1 MLKKFISIK
10 NVGRFKSYSAQG
22 DIELKR
28 YNLFF
33 AENGR
38 GKTTLCAILRSL
50 QSGAA
55 AHVTGRATLGS
66 TDAPEVRLLA
76 DGATLAFSNGAWN
89 STVTDIAIF
98 DSTFISENVFSGD
111 FVDIDHKRSLYRVI
125 VGKAGVAL
133 AKQIEELDAASRAKA
148 SEIKEKAAPI
158 QVHIP
163 KGMTLDA
170 FLVLREDAAIDEKIA
185 AKAKE
190 LEAVRQADQI
200 KSRAPLSELTLP
212 ALPAGFQ
219 EVLAR
224 SVEGIAED
232 AGQRVANQIQ
242 AHAMHARGES
252 WLSEGLGYVNGDT
265 CPFCG
270 QALTPVAAL
279 LAAYK
284 AYFSQGYNEL
294 RTAIGTMRGAVETAL
309 GDKQIAQCEKTLDQ
323 NIAGIE
329 FWSKFCD
336 IAAPVIQNAA
346 GEKLRSLRQAALALL
361 DRKASAPLDQ
371 IAPNAAFTTAATAT
385 AAVTQEAATYNQA
398 VTAANA
404 VIAGKKT
411 ATGAADIKIVEAAL
425 ASLRLTKKRHELE
438 VKKACDEYRQAQAE
452 KAKIEDDK
460 ASVRKKLDEYTEKVI
475 GKYEQTINRLLN
487 DFNAGFRITQTKHAY
502 PGGVASSSYQ
512 ILINSTPV
520 ELGDDKTPLDRPSF
534 RNTLSS
540 GDKSTLALAFFLAQ
554 LEHDPDK
561 ASKIVIFDDP
571 FNSQDSFRKDHT
583 VRKIRDCGEMCAQV
597 IVLSHDLHFLKRIWD
612 RLQEKAGERKGLE
625 LKRIGLH
632 NTAIVEWDI
641 EAATQSAYKAD
652 RQALTDYYHDG
663 LGERRDVVQKI
674 RPLLETYAKILGAGV
689 LTDADTLGV
698 IVGKIRTA
706 GPGHQLHPICDGLD
720 DLNIYTR
727 RYHHGENPHA
737 ATEPIDDGELL
748 GFVKRTLEM
757 TGGC

>member
-10 NVGRFKSYSAQG
+10 NVGRFKSYGAQG
-22 DIELKR
+22 DVELKR
-28 YNLFF
+28 YNLLF

-50 QSGAA
+50 QSGVG

-66 TDAPEVRLLA
+66 MDAPEVRLLA
-76 DGATLAFSNGAWN
+76 DGVTLVFSNGAWN
-89 STVTDIAIF
+89 STVLSIAIF
-98 DSTFISENVFSGD
+98 DSTFVSENVFSGD

-133 AKQIEELDAASRAKA
+133 AKEIEDLDTASRAKA
-148 SEIKEKAAPI
+148 TEIKEKAAPI

-170 FLVLREDAAIDEKIA
+170 FLALKEDATIDEKIA
-185 AKAKE
+185 AKARE

-200 KSRAPLSELTLP
+200 KSRALLTELALSV
-212 ALPAGFQ
+212 LPAGFQ
-219 EVLAR
+219 ELLAR
-224 SVEGIAED
+224 SVEGVAED

-242 AHAMHARGES
+242 AHAMHARGET
-252 WLSEGLGYVNGDT
+252 WLSEGLRYAEGDT

-270 QALTPVAAL
+270 QTLAPAAAL

-294 RTAIGTMRGAVETAL
+294 RTAIGAMRGAVETAL
-309 GDKQIAQCEKTLDQ
+309 GDKQIAQFEKAPDQ
-323 NIAGIE
+323 NVADIE

-336 IAAPVIQNAA
+336 ISAPVLQNGA
-346 GEKLRSLRQAALALL
+346 GEKTRSLRQAALALL

-371 IAPNAAFTTAATAT
+371 IAPDATFTAAATAT
-385 AAVTQEAATYNQA
+385 AVVTQEIATYNQA
-398 VTAANA
+398 VTVANA
-404 VIAGKKT
+404 VITAKKI
-411 ATGAADIKIVEAAL
+411 ATGAADIKTIEAAL
-425 ASLRLTKKRHELE
+425 AALRLTKKRHEPE
-438 VKKACDEYRQAQAE
+438 VKKACDEYRKVLAE
-452 KAKIEDDK
+452 KAKIEEEK
-460 ASVRKKLDEYTEKVI
+460 ASAKKKLDSYTEKVI
-475 GKYEQTINRLLN
+475 GKYEQTINRFLD

-520 ELGDDKTPLDRPSF
+520 ELGDDKTPLDKPSF

-540 GDKSTLALAFFLAQ
+540 GDKSTLALGFFLAQ

-583 VRKIRDCGEMCAQV
+583 VRKIKECGEVCAQV
-597 IVLSHDLHFLKRIWD
+597 IVLSHDQYFLKRIWD
-612 RLQEKAGERKGLE
+612 RLQDKAAERKSLE
-625 LKRIGLH
+625 LKRIGLS
-632 NTAIVEWDI
+632 NTAIVEWDLDT
-641 EAATQSAYKAD
+641 ATQGAYNTD
-652 RQALTDYYHDG
+652 RTVLTDFYHEG
-663 LGERRDVVQKI
+663 LGDLRDVVQKI
-674 RPLLETYAKILGAGV
+674 RPVLETYTKILGAGALV
-689 LTDADTLGV
+689 GADTLGV
-698 IVGKIRTA
+698 IVVKIRAA
-706 GPGHQLHPICDGLD
+706 GQPHQLFPVSDALEE
-720 DLNIYTR
+720 LNVYTR
-727 RYHHGENPHA
+727 RYMHGENPHA
-737 ATEPIDDGELL
+737 ATEPITDGELH
-748 GFVKRTLEM
+748 GYVKRTLEI